1 MTERCR
7 INKTKS
13 SLLRGETVL
22 IAEVNRMFNP
32 VVTEV
37 IAQAGFTSVWYDM
50 EHSHLDVDTLSTMI
64 LAARTVDVEVFVRI
78 PHGPYNTVIKPL
90 EMGAAGLIWPHCRSV
105 DEAKEFV
112 RMAKFRPLGL
122 RGVGGGR
129 DSGYGTVELAE
140 YLDRANA
147 ETLLGV
153 MIEDAEGVEEVD
165 EIAALDGIDLLFVGH
180 GDLAHS
186 YGVERDGGHAIMQPR
201 VLEAFDRVGAACRR
215 HGKVMGTAA
224 GPGEQ
229 MTQVVER
236 GARWLNCCHDTEA
249 VRNGYSQARNEA
261 EALVG

>member
-1 MTERCR
+1 MTERYR
-7 INKTKS
+7 INRTKS

-64 LAARTVDVEVFVRI
+64 LAART
-78 PHGPYNTVIKPL
+78 
-90 EMGAAGLIWPHCRSV
+90 V

-249 VRNGYSQARNEA
+249 VRNGYSQARNET
-261 EALVG
+261 EALIG